1 MRKIL
6 TSGLDVVLP
15 SRSEAQRAEYWQS
28 LYSSRSMGPI
38 LIFSSEDDD
47 LAPYQVIF
55 NFSLRLK
62 ELGVD
67 ARLVKWSNSP
77 HVGHYSHHQTEYQS
91 NVIELLGKAA
101 AKFSQRRETA
111 LNSNESLRR
120 VDVSASDKIC
130 IPSSSDNLEV
140 KGGSSLLDERKG
152 NSYTLPSINPQ
163 GVLSQILFDACV
175 PKNVDGWDI
184 KPVSSNVKQ
193 SVDSARRH
201 GPSNHMRCIRRSRL

>member
-1 MRKIL
+1 MRKVL

-28 LYSSRSMGPI
+28 LYSSVSMGPI

-101 AKFSQRRETA
+101 AKFSQRRLLFTEGSENLRSSCNNISESIFSLHETA

-120 VDVSASDKIC
+120 VDVSA
-130 IPSSSDNLEV
+130 SSSDNLEV

-184 KPVSSNVKQ
+184 KASFLKCEAV
-193 SVDSARRH
+193 
-201 GPSNHMRCIRRSRL
+201 C